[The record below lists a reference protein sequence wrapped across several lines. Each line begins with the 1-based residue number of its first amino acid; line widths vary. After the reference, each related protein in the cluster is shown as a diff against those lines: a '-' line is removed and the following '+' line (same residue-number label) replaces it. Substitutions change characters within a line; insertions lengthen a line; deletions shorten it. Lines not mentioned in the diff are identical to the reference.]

1 MTPGHQQALPEP
13 HILDYDW
20 RYTSETV
27 TILSELVRNSDSVL
41 AVGTPSLARYLES
54 IGHEVLLVDRQP
66 IHAVR
71 NHRQMEP
78 GYGPPDFK
86 KRTIAVIDPPWYLT
100 DARVWI
106 AWTAH
111 GIEPRSQMLVSLWPD
126 TTRPTAAKE
135 FEELKSWISQ
145 WAEFEILDVVP
156 RYNTPLFEAVA
167 LKASES
173 PSMGRSPRYG
183 RLVSIRPRTLPDL
196 LGPPESRSTW
206 IRFVV
211 DDYQLAICL
220 KENQSLTCP
229 VIQHPIAKHWIW
241 PYVSKRARERDLI
254 NLWSSRNEV
263 ALLRDPKLA
272 VETLRRALKAAD
284 PGAFRD
290 QLGPYSRL
298 HDLSI
303 PRPPYRRLLEW
314 QHQQ

>member
-1 MTPGHQQALPEP
+1 M
-13 HILDYDW
+13 
-20 RYTSETV
+20 
-27 TILSELVRNSDSVL
+27 ILSELVRHSKSVL

-71 NHRQMEP
+71 NHRQVEP
-78 GYGPPDFK
+78 GSSPPDFGK
-86 KRTIAVIDPPWYLT
+86 STIAIIDPPWYPT
-100 DARVWI
+100 DAKIWI

-111 GIEPRSQMLVSLWPD
+111 GIEPQSQMLVSLWPD

-156 RYNTPLFEAVA
+156 QYKAPLFEEAA
-167 LKASES
+167 LKVSEG
-173 PSMGRSPRYG
+173 PSMGLSPRYG
-183 RLVSIRPRTLPDL
+183 RLVSVRPRTLPVL
-196 LGPPESRSTW
+196 LGHSELRSTW

-220 KENQSLTCP
+220 KENKALTRP
-229 VIQHPIAKHWIW
+229 VVLHPLAKHWIW

-263 ALLRDPKLA
+263 ALLRDPRLA
-272 VETLRRALKAAD
+272 VETLRRALKSGD
-284 PGAFRD
+284 PAGFRD
-290 QLGPYSRL
+290 QLGSYGQL
-298 HDLSI
+298 QDLSI

>member
-1 MTPGHQQALPEP
+1 MTPAQLQALPEP

-20 RYTSETV
+20 RYTPETV
-27 TILSELVRNSDSVL
+27 MILSGLVRYSESVL

-54 IGHEVLLVDRQP
+54 IGHQVLLVDRQP

-71 NHRQMEP
+71 NHRQIEP
-78 GYGPPDFK
+78 GSSPPDFGK
-86 KRTIAVIDPPWYLT
+86 STIAIIDPPWYLT
-100 DARVWI
+100 DAKVWI

-111 GIEPRSQMLVSLWPD
+111 GIEPRGQMLVSLWPD

-135 FEELKSWISQ
+135 FEELKSWVSQ

-156 RYNTPLFEAVA
+156 QYDAPLFEEAA

-173 PSMGRSPRYG
+173 PSMGLSPRYG
-183 RLVSIRPRTLPDL
+183 RLVSVRPRTLPVP
-196 LGPPESRSTW
+196 LGHSELRSTW

-220 KENQSLTCP
+220 KENKTLTCP
-229 VIQHPIAKHWIW
+229 VVQHPRAKHWMW

-263 ALLRDPKLA
+263 ALLRDPELA
-272 VETLRRALKAAD
+272 VETLRRALKADD
-284 PGAFRD
+284 PAGFRD
-290 QLGPYSRL
+290 QLGSYSDL
-298 HDLSI
+298 QELSI